1 MTELKSRNFKRLY
14 KKEIADQKLRAN
26 LKKATIQASDKRNDS
41 FAEVDFNFLRNEAK
55 KIKQE
60 SVSHLNDLLS
70 QFEDRAHKNNCTV
83 FYAESPEKANAYI
96 LEVARKNAV
105 KKIVKSKSM
114 VTEEIQLV
122 PFLEKYGIETV
133 ETDLG
138 EYIIQLAGETPS
150 HITAPAIHKSRT
162 EIAQLLH
169 DKIGIELNDDP
180 AFLTGE
186 ARKALRE
193 KFLSAEMGISG
204 ANFLVAENGT
214 VVVVEN
220 EGNARLSTSAVKVHV
235 VVTGI
240 EKVIPRFSDLRIFMR
255 LLGRSA
261 TGQKL
266 TSYVSLIRGP
276 RTDKEKDGPEE
287 VHIVLLDNG
296 RSRLLGSEHQEVLHC
311 IRCGA
316 CLNVCPVYRNIGGH
330 AYGSVYPGPIGSLV
344 TPLFFGPENAPE
356 LPFASSL
363 CGNCTEVCP
372 VGISIHHQLLAMRQ
386 EIKSETKG
394 GLEKFVFKNF
404 RKTMLRPQ
412 RYRLFSRLA
421 RIFSSTP
428 IARKAIKGWT
438 DYRDLPQLPSRSF
451 REIYKSNKG
460 KG

>member
-1 MTELKSRNFKRLY
+1 MTELKSVEFKKLY
-14 KKEIADQKLRAN
+14 RKEVADQKLREN
-26 LKKATIQASDKRNDS
+26 LRKATIQAADKRNDS

-60 SVSHLNDLLS
+60 SISHLNELLS
-70 QFEDRAHKNNCTV
+70 RFEDNAQKNNCTV
-83 FYAESPEKANAYI
+83 FYAGSPEKANAYI
-96 LEVARKNAV
+96 LEVARKHSV
-105 KKIVKSKSM
+105 TKIVKSKSM

-122 PFLEKYGIETV
+122 PFLEKYGIDTV

-162 EIAQLLH
+162 EIARLLH
-169 DKIGIELNDDP
+169 EKIGIDLNDDP
-180 AFLTGE
+180 TYLTGE

-214 VVVVEN
+214 AVVVEN

-235 VVTGI
+235 IVTGI
-240 EKVIPRFSDLRIFMR
+240 EKVIPKFSDLRIFMR

-276 RTDKEKDGPEE
+276 RKDKEKDGPEE

-296 RSRLLGSEHQEVLHC
+296 RSRLLGTDHQEVLHC

-316 CLNVCPVYRNIGGH
+316 CLNVCPVYRTIGGH

-344 TPLFFGPENAPE
+344 TPLFFGPENAPD

-372 VGISIHHQLLAMRQ
+372 VGIDIHHQLLAMRH
-386 EIKSETKG
+386 EMKSETKG
-394 GLEKFVFKNF
+394 GLEKFIFRNF

-412 RYRLFSRLA
+412 RYSLFSKLARLFSP
-421 RIFSSTP
+421 TP
-428 IARKAIKGWT
+428 IARKVLKGWT
-438 DYRDLPQLPSRSF
+438 DYRDLPQLPARSF
-451 REIYKSNKG
+451 REMYKSEGG
-460 KG
+460 KR